1 MQRSVLEYLE
11 AAAGKW
17 PDRPAFREGTEVLL
31 FSRLRGQARRVGGAL
46 SGFGKNRPVAV
57 LARRDIGSVLALLG
71 VLYSGN
77 FYVPLDAGMPEARLR
92 GILEALRP
100 AAILSREGGRFG
112 EYAPSLSFAE
122 AASAA
127 PVEGLPDVLDVDPAY
142 MIYTS
147 GSTGVPKGIAVSHR
161 SVVDFTDWFVS
172 ETGINESDVLGNQ
185 APFFFDL
192 SVKDLYTTLKTG
204 AETCILPKNGFLF
217 PALLLREMNEK
228 RVTVLN
234 WSTAAFHM
242 AAASGVLEEHPP
254 ETLRLA
260 TLGGEALMASPLR
273 RWRQAAPNAVFYQLY
288 GPTEVTVDCCYYR
301 VDREFADGEPIPI
314 GRAIPNKEVVLL
326 REDGALA
333 EKGETGEI
341 CVRGTGLALGY
352 WDDAEK
358 TAAAFAPDPRNP
370 HYPDRLYRT
379 GDLAR
384 VGEDG
389 LLYFLSRR
397 DGQIKHLGYRIELGE
412 VETAVC
418 AEDGVAAAAC
428 LFDAEKDRIVCFYA
442 GGVPHREL
450 SVRLGRRLPRYMIPN
465 VYRQLEA
472 LPVTAG
478 GKLDRQALRRQYY
491 GTDRQS

>member
-11 AAAGKW
+11 AAAEKW
-17 PDRPAFREGTEVLL
+17 PDKPAFRDGIEITR
-31 FSRLRGQARRVGGAL
+31 FCWLRDLARHVGGAL

-57 LARRDIGSVLALLG
+57 LAQRNIDSVFALLG

-77 FYVPLDAGMPEARLR
+77 FYVPLDAAMPEARLR

-100 AAILSREGGRFG
+100 AAILSQEGGLYG
-112 EYAPSLSFAE
+112 DIAPSLSFAE
-122 AASAA
+122 AASEEQPLA
-127 PVEGLPDVLDVDPAY
+127 GMPDVLDVDPAY

-161 SVVDFTDWFVS
+161 SVIDFTDWFVS
-172 ETGINESDVLGNQ
+172 ETGIDEYDVLGNQ
-185 APFFFDL
+185 APLFFDL

-204 AETCILPKNGFLF
+204 AETVFLAKDDFLF
-217 PALLLREMNEK
+217 PVLLMMELQEK
-228 RVTVLN
+228 RVSVLN

-242 AAASGVLEEHPP
+242 TAASGVLEKYTPGR
-254 ETLRLA
+254 LRLA
-260 TLGGEALMASPLR
+260 TVGGEALMASPLR
-273 RWRQAAPNAVFYQLY
+273 RWRQAAPRAVFYQLY
-288 GPTEVTVDCCYYR
+288 GPTEVTVDCCFYR

-314 GRAIPNKEVVLL
+314 GKAIPNKEVVLL
-326 REDGALA
+326 REDGSLA
-333 EKGETGEI
+333 APGETGEL

-352 WDDAEK
+352 WDDPEK

-384 VGEDG
+384 AGEDG

-418 AEDGVAAAAC
+418 AEAGVSAAAC

-442 GGVPHREL
+442 GDVPHREL
-450 SVRLGRRLPRYMIPN
+450 SVRLGKRLPRYMIPN
-465 VYRQLEA
+465 ICRQLEA
-472 LPVTAG
+472 LPLTAG
-478 GKLDRQALRRQYY
+478 GKLDRQALRREYY
-491 GTDRQS
+491 GQD

>member
-1 MQRSVLEYLE
+1 MQRNVLEYLE
-11 AAAGKW
+11 AAAEKW
-17 PDRPAFREGTEVLL
+17 PDKPAFREGIEVML
-31 FSRLRGQARRVGGAL
+31 FSWLRDHARRVGGAL

-57 LARRDIGSVLALLG
+57 LVHRDVDSVFGMLG

-77 FYVPLDAGMPEARLR
+77 FYVPLDANMPEARLR
-92 GILEALRP
+92 GILESLRP
-100 AAILSREGGRFG
+100 AAILSSEGGLYG

-122 AASAA
+122 AASAE
-127 PVEGLPDVLDVDPAY
+127 PVSGLPDVLDVDPAY

-161 SVVDFTDWFVS
+161 SVVDFTDWFAS
-172 ETGINESDVLGNQ
+172 ETGIGKYDVLGNQ

-352 WDDAEK
+352 WDDPEK
-358 TAAAFAPDPRNP
+358 TAAAFIRDPRNA

-379 GDLAR
+379 GDLGR
-384 VGEDG
+384 VGADG

-450 SVRLGRRLPRYMIPN
+450 SVRLGKRLPRYMIPN
-465 VYRQLEA
+465 VFRQRDA

-478 GKLDRQALRRQYY
+478 GKLDRQALKRDYY
-491 GTDRQS
+491 GEA